1 MTEFRAWALSL
12 LGPRGGRQGFSTRHP
27 KESHRAAM
35 VVHGTLACFIKI
47 GVLKSLDL
55 ASRMTTRGSTTQ
67 HLLKTGMRCLRHLSH
82 AVGIRDT
89 PMFIVVSAAVAAVV
103 SIAAAFAFRFVAQG
117 LNAGQQR

>member
-1 MTEFRAWALSL
+1 
-12 LGPRGGRQGFSTRHP
+12 
-27 KESHRAAM
+27 M

-55 ASRMTTRGSTTQ
+55 ASRMTARGSTTK

-103 SIAAAFAFRFVAQG
+103 SIAAAFAFRLVAQG